1 MAKYKES
8 SKTST
13 VETDEPD
20 PKVLKLTA
28 SVDLEDHST
37 EDIHIPQADIS
48 SAEEECSIECS
59 MQLLSVQ
66 ARKLAV
72 AK

>member
-1 MAKYKES
+1 MASYKES

-28 SVDLEDHST
+28 SVELEDHST
-37 EDIHIPQADIS
+37 EDIHVPQADIS
-48 SAEEECSIECS
+48 SAEEKRGTKHMVHLTSC
-59 MQLLSVQ
+59 
-66 ARKLAV
+66 RKI
-72 AK
+72 